1 MSSAPPLHPPP
12 STKMTTFVE
21 IAVNI
26 PQVSGVFHYH
36 LPPELEE
43 QVGAGCLVTV
53 PFGKQTVQGIV
64 LGTVDDPTVP
74 QTKPVL
80 ELLDP
85 EPVVTRPQISLAKHL
100 SESSLTP
107 LAACISLM
115 LPPGLSQMADTL
127 YRLRTE
133 DGGQTTDDGRQPTAD
148 DQPMMTGDG
157 QQSSVFGLRSPVFG
171 QGLTAAQTRL
181 LKLLQ
186 ERGPLRGR
194 QIAHALPHRN
204 WQATAQALKRRGLIT
219 TEATLKSPT
228 VRPKM
233 VRTAQLACSPEEAE
247 AQMEN
252 LGRRGAA
259 AIGRRQKMLRF
270 LLREPGPVDASWVYA
285 ESGGNLADLKKLA
298 AMGLVFLGE
307 SETVRDPLKDL
318 DFVLTEAP
326 ELTREQESVWAEVK
340 AGVQRTGAGESVA
353 PFLLYGVT
361 GSGKTEIYLQ
371 AVAAVIR
378 QGRQAI
384 VLVPEIALTPQTVR
398 RFVSRFPDKVGLVHS
413 RLSPGER
420 YDTWR
425 RARAGLISLVVGPRS
440 ALFTPFANLGLI
452 VVDEC
457 HDQSYYQGETPPS
470 YHAREAAAVYARQVG
485 AVCLMGSATPDILS
499 TYRAARGYWQAVS
512 LPERILAHKEAVR
525 LQMERITA
533 LTPSP
538 SPCGRGE
545 SDSLSH
551 RERAGVRG
559 SFRPLEKDAQ
569 TTDLPPVQ
577 VVDMREEL
585 KSGNR
590 SIFSRPLQAALSE
603 VLEHGQQAI
612 LFLNRR
618 GMATYIFCRDCGY
631 ALKCPG
637 CDIPLTYHTPAS
649 KHSVAQ
655 SLICHRCGYRRNL
668 PRNCPQCKST
678 RIKHFGTGTQRVEAE
693 VQALLPTARTLRWD
707 WETTRKKGSHDVI
720 MSHFVNH
727 RADVLIGTQ
736 MLAKGLDLP
745 LVTLVGAVLAD
756 VGLNLPDYRAAERS
770 FQVLTQVAGRAGRSP
785 LGGQVILQTFQPES
799 YVIQAA
805 AKHDYR
811 GFYKQEL
818 KHRRD
823 LGYPPYARLLRL
835 EFRERGEP
843 AVEQA
848 ARELAAQ
855 IRGWISEGDHRSTEL
870 IGPVPCFYARMGGTY
885 RWQIVLRGPDPV
897 AILRGRNLGGCRVEI
912 DPPSLL

>member
-1 MSSAPPLHPPP
+1 
-12 STKMTTFVE
+12 MTTFVE

-36 LPPELEE
+36 LPPELDG
-43 QVGAGCLVTV
+43 QVIAGCLVIV

-64 LGTVDDPTVP
+64 LGTVDDTTVP

-85 EPVVTRPQISLAKHL
+85 EPVVTQAQIDLAKHL

-115 LPPGLSQMADTL
+115 LPPGLSQMADTV
-127 YRLRTE
+127 YRLTTSGERTG
-133 DGGQTTDDGRQPTAD
+133 DRRPATDDRRPTTDDDRPATAD
-148 DQPMMTGDG
+148 DG
-157 QQSSVFGLRSPVFG
+157 QQSATCGILPSALCPPSSVLR
-171 QGLTAAQTRL
+171 QELTDAQTRL

-194 QIAHALPHRN
+194 QIARALPHRN
-204 WQATAQALKRRGLIT
+204 WQATTQALKRRGLVT

-233 VRTAQLACSPEEAE
+233 VRTAQLACSPGAAE

-252 LGRRGAA
+252 LGRKGAA
-259 AIGRRQKMLRF
+259 AIGRRQKMVRF
-270 LLREPGPVDASWVYA
+270 LLRERGPVDASWVYA

-307 SETVRDPLKDL
+307 NETVRDPLKDL

-326 ELTREQESVWAEVK
+326 ALTREQESVWGEVK
-340 AGVQRTGAGESVA
+340 AGIQRTRAGESVA

-371 AVAAVIR
+371 AVEAVIR

-457 HDQSYYQGETPPS
+457 HDQSYYQGDTPPS
-470 YHAREAAAVYARQVG
+470 YHAREASAVYARQVG
-485 AVCLMGSATPDILS
+485 AVCLMGSATPDIVS
-499 TYRAARGYWQAVS
+499 TYRAARGYWTALS

-525 LQMERITA
+525 LQMQRVTETCQVSENLA
-533 LTPSP
+533 GLT
-538 SPCGRGE
+538 
-545 SDSLSH
+545 H
-551 RERAGVRG
+551 
-559 SFRPLEKDAQ
+559 FRPLEKDAE
-569 TTDLPPVQ
+569 TTDLPPVR

-603 VLEHGQQAI
+603 VLAHGLQAI

-631 ALKCPG
+631 ALKCPR
-637 CDIPLTYHTPAS
+637 CDIPLTYHTQPPQ
-649 KHSVAQ
+649 HPGTQ
-655 SLICHRCGYRRNL
+655 SLICHRCGYRRHK
-668 PRNCPQCKST
+668 PRTCPQCKST

-693 VQALLPTARTLRWD
+693 VQAMFPGARTLRWD

-720 MSHFVNH
+720 LNHFVNH

-835 EFRERGEP
+835 EFRGRGEP

-848 ARELAAQ
+848 ARKLAHQ
-855 IRGWISEGDHRSTEL
+855 IRGWISEGGHRSTEM
-870 IGPVPCFYARMGGTY
+870 IGPVPCFYARTGGTY

-897 AILRGRNLGGCRVEI
+897 AILRGRNLEGCRVEI